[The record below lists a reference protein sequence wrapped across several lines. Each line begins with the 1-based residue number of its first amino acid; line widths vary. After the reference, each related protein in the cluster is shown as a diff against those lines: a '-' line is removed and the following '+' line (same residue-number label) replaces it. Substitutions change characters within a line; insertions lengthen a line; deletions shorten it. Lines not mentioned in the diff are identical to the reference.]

1 MLFFE
6 DPDVFVDGLLIEG
19 IPEPE
24 DEGEESESDGG
35 DYGGDVENTILY
47 RF

>member
-6 DPDVFVDGLLIEG
+6 DLNVFVDGLLIEG

-24 DEGEESESDGG
+24 DDGEEGEADGG
-35 DYGGDVENTILY
+35 DYGGDVEDTVLY